1 MEFST
6 WVMDNLLGVF
16 SSLTT
21 VVLFFIYFKLNRR
34 QKEAE
39 VKQTEAGVK
48 QSEGGALT
56 TMQGA
61 YDEFTKDYMEKWNE
75 VKEELLNLKQSDK
88 EKGAVIA
95 DMKRQMKGLTR
106 EVGKTKQVLTDV
118 EKIACIKLACKD
130 REPAMGEYKH
140 NKVV

>member
-1 MEFST
+1 MTF
-6 WVMDNLLGVF
+6 VADNLLGIF
-16 SSLTT
+16 SALTT
-21 VVLFFIYFKLNRR
+21 VILFFVYFNLNKR

-48 QSEGGALT
+48 QSECGALT

-61 YDEFTKDYMEKWNE
+61 YDEFTKDYMDKWNE
-75 VKEELLNLKQSDK
+75 VKEEVNSLKQSDK
-88 EKGAVIA
+88 EKGVVID

-106 EVGKTKQVLTDV
+106 EVGETKQVLTDV
-118 EKIACIKLACKD
+118 EKIACIKFACND

>member
-21 VVLFFIYFKLNRR
+21 VVLFFVYFKLNRR

-75 VKEELLNLKQSDK
+75 VKEELKILKQSDK
-88 EKGAVIA
+88 EKGVIIA
-95 DMKRQMKGLTR
+95 DMKRQVKGLTR
-106 EVGKTKQVLTDV
+106 EVGETKQVLTDV

>member
-1 MEFST
+1 
-6 WVMDNLLGVF
+6 
-16 SSLTT
+16 
-21 VVLFFIYFKLNRR
+21 
-34 QKEAE
+34 
-39 VKQTEAGVK
+39 
-48 QSEGGALT
+48 
-56 TMQGA
+56 MQGA

-88 EKGAVIA
+88 EKGVVID

-106 EVGKTKQVLTDV
+106 EVGETKQVLTDV
-118 EKIACIKLACKD
+118 EKIACIKFACKE

>member
-6 WVMDNLLGVF
+6 WVMNNLLGVF

-88 EKGAVIA
+88 EKGVVID

-106 EVGKTKQVLTDV
+106 EVGETKQVLTDV
-118 EKIACIKLACKD
+118 EKIACIKFACKD

>member
-88 EKGAVIA
+88 EKGVVID

-106 EVGKTKQVLTDV
+106 EVGETKQVLTDV

>member
-88 EKGAVIA
+88 EKGVVID

-106 EVGKTKQVLTDV
+106 EVGETKQVLTDV
-118 EKIACIKLACKD
+118 EKIACIKLTCKD